1 MALPTYLELVNDVLA
16 RLREPT
22 VSTVNENTYSAMIG
36 TYVNDTKRQVN
47 DSYDWDALNAYVDVT
62 CVPGQWTGYSITGA
76 GQRFRVNDVINT
88 TRLWPLTPIDK
99 PSLDRYMYMMKDP
112 VHNPPVNFN
121 LGSVDAN
128 GDMMCSFWPIPT
140 DTDNIKFSLVI
151 PEVAFSADTDT
162 TKMPKEPIVLGA
174 YARALVERGE
184 DGGLNSSE
192 AYVMFKASLADY
204 IATEAARSPEND
216 AWDLV

>member
-47 DSYDWDALNAYVDVT
+47 DAYDWDALNAYVDVT

-99 PSLDRYMYMMKDP
+99 PSLDRFMYMMKDP

-121 LGSVDAN
+121 LGIVDSN

-140 DTDNIKFSLVI
+140 AADNIKFSLVI
-151 PEVAFSADTDT
+151 PETPFANDSDT
-162 TKMPKEPIVLGA
+162 TKMPREPIVLGA

-192 AYVMFKASLADY
+192 AFVLFKASLADY

-216 AWDLV
+216 VWDLV